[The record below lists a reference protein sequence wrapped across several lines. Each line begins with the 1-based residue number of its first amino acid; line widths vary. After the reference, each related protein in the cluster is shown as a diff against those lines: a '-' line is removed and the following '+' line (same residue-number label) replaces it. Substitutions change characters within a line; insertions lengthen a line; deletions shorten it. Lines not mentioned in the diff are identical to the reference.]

1 LAVAHLADLL
11 HAHLRETV
19 AVDFFLVS
27 TLTFRLF
34 FVFLVL
40 RHDRREL
47 LQVERT
53 GFQLTH
59 PDP

>member
-27 TLTFRLF
+27 TLTCLF